1 MAVSVFDLELVCL
14 QLTGNM
20 YNETFYLPRRE
31 QVDLPANFIPHF
43 SNGLVHFILKI
54 PQHVTDTRWHTC
66 FKDKCTEV
74 ILDLINNTEQIIME
88 NTLFTREP
96 YTKSGLHFS
105 DLQKLFLKLKKVS
118 IPI

>member
-1 MAVSVFDLELVCL
+1 MAVSGFDLELVCL

-20 YNETFYLPRRE
+20 YKDTFYLPRRE

-74 ILDLINNTEQIIME
+74 ILDLINNTEQKIMK
-88 NTLFTREP
+88 NTFFNREP
-96 YTKSGLHFS
+96 YTEKEVVFTSQICRNYF
-105 DLQKLFLKLKKVS
+105 
-118 IPI
+118 